1 MTPTTREGTV
11 LALIAEGLTDR
22 EIAAR
27 LAFSLSTA
35 RKHREALLAKFGA
48 TKSAQ
53 LVRRYFVSCS
63 NSIKKSRV
71 RRRFPHV
78 NDKCLLCSATAK
90 ATSRSRAA
98 SASAT

>member
-1 MTPTTREGTV
+1 MMPTTREGTV

-53 LVRRYFVSCS
+53 LVRRYVVSCP
-63 NSIKKSRV
+63 NPIKKSRA
-71 RRRFPHV
+71 RRRFP
-78 NDKCLLCSATAK
+78 NANNKCSGCSMTAR
-90 ATSRSRAA
+90 ATSRSRGA

>member
-27 LAFSLSTA
+27 LAFSISTA

-48 TKSAQ
+48 TKSTQ
-53 LVRRYFVSCS
+53 LVARYFFSCP
-63 NSIKKSRV
+63 NSIKKRLVPRRSR
-71 RRRFPHV
+71 
-78 NDKCLLCSATAK
+78 NANSKCSTCSATAR
-90 ATSRSRAA
+90 ATSKSRGGWA
-98 SASAT
+98 SAI

>member
-1 MTPTTREGTV
+1 MTPTSREGTV

-27 LAFSLSTA
+27 LAFSISTA

-53 LVRRYFVSCS
+53 LVARYFFSCPDA
-63 NSIKKSRV
+63 IKKRPAP
-71 RRRFPHV
+71 RRSPAENIR
-78 NDKCLLCSATAK
+78 CSTCSATAK
-90 ATSRSRAA
+90 ATSRSHGGWA
-98 SASAT
+98 SAI